1 MDASYFSTRFAAYNT
16 DWPAVNAVLW
26 VLLVIATV
34 WVLSRP
40 GDERSQALVRG
51 VLALVFLWN
60 GIVFFFF
67 YMTQSAAMGG
77 IPMIAA
83 GVLFAGDLAR
93 RKIRI
98 ALPPSGWHRFATL
111 VWAAWAL
118 GLYTIAGWLAG
129 HPYPGGPLPA
139 APCPTTILA
148 IALLSTS
155 MPTLKASRLL
165 FTLLFALLLWW
176 AFFAGI
182 FAPALYGFLLDL
194 TLLAAGV
201 YGLVMIASNRRS
213 VGAGL

>member
-1 MDASYFSTRFAAYNT
+1 MDASYFSTQFAAYNT

-77 IPMIAA
+77 IPMIAV

-98 ALPPSGWHRFATL
+98 ALQPSGWHRFATL
-111 VWAAWAL
+111 GWAAWAL